1 MLNLLLCGLLS
12 AAPADSL
19 GMIEKLRSEVFRL
32 RLENRTLRERLDE
45 LDRRTSDGSLSSLG
59 VPAARQRSAD
69 VETDLYSL
77 ADHWDDLTNRKV
89 VVRENRRTGVG
100 AVDTVL
106 CLPQTN
112 ITDKYIDIYT
122 VQRKSA
128 MIRIMSRYDGYREMI
143 LKVFRDYGIPEE
155 FSLLCVV
162 ESACNPYA
170 ESPAGALGL
179 WQLMPDTARDY
190 GLRVSGRLDERM
202 DAAKSTLAA
211 AKYLAA
217 AYAEFG
223 SWDRALM
230 SYNCGVGTI
239 RRALEKTGMDASW
252 QELSQALPK
261 ETRDYLPALVAAM
274 YVNANRSL
282 ILD

>member
-1 MLNLLLCGLLS
+1 MVNLLLCGLL
-12 AAPADSL
+12 AVTPTDSL
-19 GMIEKLRSEVFRL
+19 TMIDNLRSEVFRL
-32 RLENRTLRERLDE
+32 RLENRTLRERLDAI
-45 LDRRTSDGSLSSLG
+45 DRRENSGSLSSLG
-59 VPAARQRSAD
+59 DPSPAKRSAD
-69 VETDLYSL
+69 IQTDLFSL
-77 ADHWDDLTNRKV
+77 ADHWDDLTTRKV
-89 VVRENRRTGVG
+89 VTRESRKGVG

-106 CLPQTN
+106 CLPQTSV
-112 ITDKYIDIYT
+112 TDKYIDIYT

-143 LKVFRDYGIPEE
+143 LKVFRDYGIPDE

-179 WQLMPDTARDY
+179 WQLMPDTARGY

-202 DAAKSTLAA
+202 DAEKSTLAA

-223 SWDRALM
+223 AWDRALM
-230 SYNCGVGTI
+230 SYNCGVGAM
-239 RRALEKTGMDASW
+239 RQALQRTGTDASW

-261 ETRDYLPALVAAM
+261 ETRDYLPALVAVM